1 MIVSVKSLDA
11 AGEHWKRGSGI
22 TGKAVIVCCFGKLVV
37 YGPQIVVSDK
47 VYVTKLVS
55 GSIDCHGRYKTIW
68 FIIVDE
74 NTFAM
79 TSIKNNMVIADVIF
93 FEKPKGMGFF
103 IIVSCCEEND
113 HILWGDIFQKFFS
126 TR

>member
-11 AGEHWKRGSGI
+11 VGEHWKRGSGI
-22 TGKAVIVCCFGKLVV
+22 TGKAVTVCYFGKLVI
-37 YGPQIVVSDK
+37 YGSQTVVSDK
-47 VYVTKLVS
+47 IYVTKLVS
-55 GSIDCHGRYKTIW
+55 GGIHCHGRYKTIW
-68 FIIVDE
+68 FIIVYE

-103 IIVSCCEEND
+103 IIISCSEEND
-113 HILWGDIFQKFFS
+113 HILCRDIF
-126 TR
+126 